1 MHRRL
6 CARIA
11 GTGRTLH
18 GTYMPIKFGTD
29 GWRAIIGEEYTFDN
43 VRLCAQGVADYMNER
58 GLAARGVLVGYDT
71 RFSSREFAASV
82 AEVCTANRVTTYL
95 CDRAA
100 PTPVASFNLVAREAG
115 AGVIITASHNSA
127 RWNGFK
133 FKPHYG
139 GSAAPE
145 IVEELEEHIAAAESR
160 GAPARL
166 ALDVAESRG
175 LLEYLDPE
183 PAYLD
188 HLATLVDLGAIRRAG
203 LKVIV
208 DPMYGSGA
216 GYFDKLLSGE
226 ATRIVELHSGPNPA
240 FPGMSQPEPIA
251 QNLGA
256 LMPSIRR
263 RHADVGLATDG
274 DADRL
279 GLVDE
284 RGGFVTTHQT
294 FALLCLHQLEVLGRR
309 GPLVRS
315 ITMTSMVDKLGEE
328 YGVPVF
334 DTPVGFK
341 YLGPVMMEEDA
352 ILAGEESGGYAF
364 RGNIPERDG
373 ILSGLMVLDLMVKTG
388 KTVSELLRMLSDKV
402 GPHHYDRLDVEFDPA
417 QRELIET
424 RVRGARP
431 SSLAGRQV
439 EGIDARD
446 GFRFVLEDGYWT
458 LVRFSGTEPLL
469 RIYAEGESPEEVAEL
484 LRAARLLAGV

>member
-1 MHRRL
+1 
-6 CARIA
+6 
-11 GTGRTLH
+11 
-18 GTYMPIKFGTD
+18 
-29 GWRAIIGEEYTFDN
+29 
-43 VRLCAQGVADYMNER
+43 
-58 GLAARGVLVGYDT
+58 
-71 RFSSREFAASV
+71 
-82 AEVCTANRVTTYL
+82 
-95 CDRAA
+95 
-100 PTPVASFNLVAREAG
+100 
-115 AGVIITASHNSA
+115 
-127 RWNGFK
+127 
-133 FKPHYG
+133 
-139 GSAAPE
+139 
-145 IVEELEEHIAAAESR
+145 
-160 GAPARL
+160 
-166 ALDVAESRG
+166 
-175 LLEYLDPE
+175 
-183 PAYLD
+183 
-188 HLATLVDLGAIRRAG
+188 
-203 LKVIV
+203 
-208 DPMYGSGA
+208 MYGSGA

-226 ATRIVELHSGPNPA
+226 ATRIVELHSGPNPG

-284 RGGFVTTHQT
+284 KGRFVTTHQT

-417 QRELIET
+417 QRGLIET

-439 EGIDARD
+439 EGIDTRD

-469 RIYAEGESPEEVAEL
+469 RIYAEGESPDEVAEL